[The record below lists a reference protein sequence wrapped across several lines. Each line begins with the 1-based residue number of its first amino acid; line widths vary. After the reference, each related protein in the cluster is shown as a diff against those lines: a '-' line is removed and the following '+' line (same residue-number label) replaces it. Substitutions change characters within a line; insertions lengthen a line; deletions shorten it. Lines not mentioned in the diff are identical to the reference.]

1 MNLAKNV
8 KSSVTLNLWALILTI
23 ILRTFF
29 FPILA
34 PQLSL
39 IILKKEKQK
48 EKRKGRDK
56 MKTCL
61 LFTKDV
67 NINFI

>member
-1 MNLAKNV
+1 MKLAKNM
-8 KSSVTLNLWALILTI
+8 KSSVSRNLWALILTI

-48 EKRKGRDK
+48 EKEKRKGK
-56 MKTCL
+56 EK
-61 LFTKDV
+61 
-67 NINFI
+67 